1 MPSIYHRKQKFVS
14 KHVSKT
20 LKLKA
25 ILFINDVSTQSSAL
39 NIYFLLKKK
48 HMKRDAG
55 SLGGALGL
63 LTARIMHWSWES
75 ESRGN
80 EEGMERPSYEV
91 MGENTCAGPS
101 QE

>member
-1 MPSIYHRKQKFVS
+1 MQTVPSTYHRKQKFVS

-48 HMKRDAG
+48 HMKRDAE
-55 SLGGALGL
+55 SLGGALGF
-63 LTARIMHWSWES
+63 LTARIMHWYGKVSHGEMRKAWK
-75 ESRGN
+75 GQ
-80 EEGMERPSYEV
+80 V
-91 MGENTCAGPS
+91 MR
-101 QE
+101 